1 MAKNSFYIK
10 VDTLPNGYSL
20 TVNNS
25 DFMYFNPVEL
35 TLGFLAHVG
44 LSQTKAMNKDDIIT
58 MVFQTMVGKEW
69 GETIDKMTCKLS
81 KLEDRT
87 NKALVRLNAII
98 EDGERIN
105 PTVQEIKDQLQDI
118 ADSITEQKR
127 KNREASKD
135 STEAKNVASET
146 LEKVKNEYSDMKRII
161 DKADTA
167 SDYVIKMKKDIEN
180 SIKKVDD
187 TLIKAEKARALAE
200 TAFAD
205 LTSMKVAVNE
215 GRPVEGIESAK
226 PAEPSKSDMP
236 LTKGRGNRAKGDEA
250 ILRAME
256 RQAQENP
263 NIK

>member
-1 MAKNSFYIK
+1 MAKNSFYIN

-44 LSQTKAMNKDDIIT
+44 LSQTKAMDKDDIIT

-105 PTVQEIKDQLQDI
+105 PTVQEIKSQLQDI
-118 ADSITEQKR
+118 TESITEQKR

-135 STEAKNVASET
+135 STEAKNVAAQT
-146 LEKVKNEYSDMKRII
+146 LEKVQNECTDMKRII
-161 DKADTA
+161 VKAEAA
-167 SDYVIKMKKDIEN
+167 SESIVKMKKDAD
-180 SIKKVDD
+180 KVKE
-187 TLIKAEKARALAE
+187 LAEKAY
-200 TAFAD
+200 TN
-205 LTSMKVAVNE
+205 LTSMKVKDCE
-215 GRPVEGIESAK
+215 ET
-226 PAEPSKSDMP
+226 PSKSDTP